1 MSAPRDRDDDENA
14 STREID
20 GKRPRDDGD
29 ASIVVDAP
37 PTTRPRTDDDDDDDD
52 DGDGD
57 ARGVVAGVVDRRGAP
72 VRVGDRLEV
81 QWELAG
87 GDDDDEDDEDR
98 VATATWWPCEIAR
111 VDGDG
116 DDDASVLTL
125 MYDARDGFERESR
138 EVAFASGRA
147 PLLTHADEPGA
158 TFRWRR
164 EGDESD
170 DEEDDEDED
179 EENATGSAEDAT
191 TTLREIVDAQRAMDA
206 ACGESVEAAATAAFA
221 SLPMDL
227 QLHVASAVANLRTK
241 LVEKFTALTA
251 DRGAEYVITKEDVDA
266 LVRELGRDAGGTR

>member
-1 MSAPRDRDDDENA
+1 MAASRDRDGDDDENA

-20 GKRPRDDGD
+20 GKRPRDED

-37 PTTRPRTDDDDDDDD
+37 TTTRPRTDEND

-57 ARGVVAGVVDRRGAP
+57 DARGVDTGVVDRRGAP

-87 GDDDDEDDEDR
+87 DAEDDDEER
-98 VATATWWPCEIAR
+98 VATVTWWPCELAR
-111 VDGDG
+111 VDDG
-116 DDDASVLTL
+116 DDEASGLTL
-125 MYDARDGFERESR
+125 VYDARDGFERESR
-138 EVAFASGRA
+138 EVTFASGRA
-147 PLLTHADEPGA
+147 PFLTHADEPGA

-170 DEEDDEDED
+170 EDED
-179 EENATGSAEDAT
+179 DGDDDGVTGNADDAT

-206 ACGESVEAAATAAFA
+206 ACGESVEAAATEAFA
-221 SLPMDL
+221 SLPMDR

-266 LVRELGRDAGGTR
+266 LVRELGRDAAGAR